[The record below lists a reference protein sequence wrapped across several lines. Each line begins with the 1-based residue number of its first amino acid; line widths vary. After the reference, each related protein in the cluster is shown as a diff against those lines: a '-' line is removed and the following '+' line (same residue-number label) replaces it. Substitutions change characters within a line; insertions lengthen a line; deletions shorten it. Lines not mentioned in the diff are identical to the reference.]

1 MSTETRKSYLFTTPL
16 RFLFGFVAIAT
27 LLSNAPWSQ
36 PSALL
41 ATNAYLGSLMWGV
54 MAAFGNE
61 DGWKRHLTLAIAIAY
76 LISSICRIIGPV
88 A

>member
-16 RFLFGFVAIAT
+16 RFLFGFAAIAT

-61 DGWKRHLTLAIAIAY
+61 DGWKRHLTLAIATAY

-88 A
+88 V